1 MTTYIIRRIGEGLVT
16 LIALSFVVFGSVHL
30 TGDPARFLLPIS
42 AEHDESVYEA
52 QKAAYGLDKPFI
64 VQYWNFLIKA
74 VRLDF
79 GDSFTARRP
88 VQEILLERIPAT
100 VHLAIAGTILAI
112 GIGVPLGI
120 ISAVKRDTFLDR
132 ICKAFAIFG
141 MAAPQFWVA
150 IMLIIVF
157 AGYWGWL
164 PAFGRGD
171 MTGWFPTW
179 SQIPNML
186 AHLILP
192 AFVLALAI
200 IAAIMR
206 LARSAMLEVLDSDY
220 VKFAQ
225 VKGMSDRVVIWKH
238 AARNALIPVITFG
251 GISLAGLLNGSV
263 VVEVVFAWP
272 GVGLMLLEGVL
283 SNNFPQVE
291 GAIMVSGAAYILTAL
306 VVDILYGYADPR
318 VRMN

>member
-1 MTTYIIRRIGEGLVT
+1 MSAYIVRRIGEGIIT

-79 GDSFTARRP
+79 GNSFTARRP
-88 VQEILLERIPAT
+88 VKEILLERIPAT
-100 VHLAIAGTILAI
+100 VHLALTATILAI

-120 ISAVKRDTFLDR
+120 ISAVKRDTILDR
-132 ICKAFAIFG
+132 VCKAFAIFG

-150 IMLIIVF
+150 IMLIILF

-171 MTGWFPTW
+171 MTGWFPSW
-179 SQIPNML
+179 SEIPNML

-225 VKGMSDRVVIWKH
+225 VKGMNDRVVIWKH